1 MQISLPS
8 KVQTGAA
15 VVGPAVVG
23 PAVVGP
29 AVVGPAV
36 VGPAVEGPAVVG
48 TEEGS
53 EHFPELQLRPS
64 AQGPTLLA

>member
-1 MQISLPS
+1 MQISPPC
-8 KVQTGAA
+8 KVVVQGA

-23 PAVVGP
+23 AAVVGP
-29 AVVGPAV
+29 AEVGT
-36 VGPAVEGPAVVG
+36 GVVG

-64 AQGPTLLA
+64 AQGPT